1 MSKEMTPKEM
11 FNEIG
16 YYSHDNVDDCLTFV
30 KKQGSA
36 VYYIEFY
43 LEEFSYESYGIA
55 KGHNINN
62 PIDVKMHSA
71 IAQQIKELGW
81 LE

>member
-1 MSKEMTPKEM
+1 MNKADSM

-16 YYSHDNVDDCLTFV
+16 YYTHDNVSGCLTFV

-43 LEEFSYESYGIA
+43 LEEFSYETYGIA

-71 IAQQIKELGW
+71 IHQKMTELGW
-81 LE
+81 IE